1 MKYLK
6 RFNESITKEEYDRI
20 LDKISDHGVKS
31 LTSDE
36 KSKLDNF
43 DGKFSK
49 DRENDVIITTDH
61 GTWTSNDINPK
72 YLDEK
77 DKGSVY
83 DDSQRKPT
91 PKVPT
96 PKKPTPKIPEMIYVY
111 ITKNWNNGNGF
122 TTLFRDDQVI
132 VICEKKVTNNCYTYY
147 IIFKKVVSNSNC
159 KVLKLI
165 YNLNTTRN
173 IRVIDDNFKVFDNY
187 NSLLNFNLL
196 EDTLNKCDITYSTF
210 NNAWYYIEEDFN
222 R

>member
-6 RFNESITKEEYDRI
+6 RFNESMTKEEYDRI
-20 LDKISDHGVKS
+20 LDKISELGVGS

-49 DRENDVIITTDH
+49 DIADDVFVSNNN
-61 GTWTSNDINPK
+61 GTWTSVDINPK
-72 YLDEK
+72 YLPGYTPK
-77 DKGSVY
+77 TPTPKTPTP
-83 DDSQRKPT
+83 KTPT
-91 PKVPT
+91 PKVP
-96 PKKPTPKIPEMIYVY
+96 EMIYTY
-111 ITKNWNNGNGF
+111 ITKNWDNGNGF
-122 TTLFRDDQVI
+122 TTLFRDDSVI
-132 VICEKKVTNNCYTYY
+132 VICEKKVINNCYIYY

-173 IRVIDDNFKVFDNY
+173 IRVIDDNFKVFDNS